1 MIVLIG
7 PVLFILLILFAIRQ
21 RKRGLPGWK
30 AALMVIAG
38 SGLIILLMF
47 GLLFIGFRNFG

>member
-7 PVLFILLILFAIRQ
+7 PVLFILLILFAIHQ
-21 RKRGLPGWK
+21 QKRGMAGWK

-38 SGLIILLMF
+38 SGLIVLLMF
-47 GLLFIGFRNFG
+47 GLLFIGFQNFG